1 VDNSLRGLGSMSQK
15 SASKHLSPQ
24 NHESDGVNIRMKKA
38 TAQNFIHAVAFIFK
52 AAELRCLFSQTI

>member
-1 VDNSLRGLGSMSQK
+1 MSQK